1 MKQASVLIMT
11 WMMLLLVLPLFAED
25 ASDKEK
31 PVEEEALTSKDY
43 LDIAEKLRPSLVVVE
58 YTLKYDKSEAPY
70 GSGRGSFQFRRGRYG
85 ELVKQ
90 ERPLEID
97 GLLLSDTEVISSDM
111 MIHPRFI
118 KSINVRVG
126 EKLIPA
132 SFSRY
137 SMNQNA
143 VILKLATAVRNAKP
157 LDFSAETEAPYLLAI
172 FGRFNTLWTARVQ
185 SLPTNAVDSG
195 KDHQF
200 LSVSTHC
207 LIVDEQGAAAGMSMN
222 NKLPIDDSWKG
233 SPLKW
238 PSVSHQDLEGIFAN
252 LKKTVDEGIFRVTVH
267 FRSPK
272 KKNVLSRYG
281 QFGSGDGT
289 ETEKEVIGLLVEK
302 DTILLLADL
311 NPKVT
316 ARLERIDVNLSDGRK
331 VPAKFTHTLKDY
343 GGIVARLDEPL
354 GETIELCDQKD
365 ITPYQNVLLPSVEVR
380 IRGEKRVSY
389 FQHSRIWG
397 FSLGWRKQIYPIIR
411 GRANRQFIFQND
423 GSLLVLPVTQRA
435 KPGQN
440 QQAPKP
446 TSAYYIKQVL
456 AKLDD
461 ENVDASN
468 VPLSEEEENRLAW
481 IGMELQPLNKE
492 LARVNQV
499 SDLTE
504 NGQNGALVSYIY
516 PGSPAADAGI
526 KPGYILLRLHVQDQP
541 RPIEVQLGGYDH
553 MRGPFPWNR
562 LGETPEQYFDQIPRP
577 WPSAEN
583 QFTRMLTD
591 LGFGKKFTADFFFD
605 GKVIKKEFVVTQ
617 SPRHYDTAARCK
629 SKELGMTVRNMTYE
643 LRRYFRKEK
652 GDPGV
657 IVSKIEPGSKASV
670 AGMKPYEIITHIN
683 DKPVMNVED
692 FEKLIAIGGEL
703 RLSVKRWTRGRVV
716 KIKIDIKEK
725 DNAPKPTT
733 QPATQP
739 TTQPATQPTTKPKPV
754 RPKPVE

>member
-11 WMMLLLVLPLFAED
+11 LVVLLLVFPLLGED
-25 ASDKEK
+25 VPDKEK
-31 PVEEEALTSKDY
+31 PVEEDPPTPSDY
-43 LDIAEKLRPSLVVVE
+43 LAVAEKLRSSLVVVE

-70 GSGRGSFQFRRGRYG
+70 GSGRGSLQFRRGRYG

-97 GLLLSDTEVISSDM
+97 GLLLSGTEVISSDLT
-111 MIHPRFI
+111 IHPRFI

-126 EKLIPA
+126 EELIPA
-132 SFSRY
+132 SPARY

-143 VILKLATAVRNAKP
+143 VILKLATPVRNATP

-172 FGRFNTLWTARVQ
+172 FSRFNTLWTARVQ
-185 SLPTNAVDSG
+185 PFPINAVNSG
-195 KDHQF
+195 KKHQF
-200 LSVSTHC
+200 VSIRRHS
-207 LIVDEQGAAAGMSMN
+207 LIVDEKGAPAGMSMN
-222 NKLPIDDSWKG
+222 SRLPIDDSWKG

-238 PSVSHQDLEGIFAN
+238 PSVSHQDLEEIFAN
-252 LKKTVDEGIFRVTVH
+252 LEKTVDEGIFRVTVH

-272 KKNVLSRYG
+272 KKDIQSRYG
-281 QFGSGDGT
+281 RFDRGDGT
-289 ETEKEVIGLLVEK
+289 ETEKEVLGLLVEK

-311 NPKVT
+311 NPKIT
-316 ARLERIDVNLSDGRK
+316 ARLERIIVNLPDGRK
-331 VPAKFTHTLKDY
+331 VAGKFAHTLKDY
-343 GGIVARLDEPL
+343 GCIVARLDEPL
-354 GETIELCDQKD
+354 GKSIKLCDQKD
-365 ITPYQNVLLPSVEVR
+365 ITSYQNILLPSVEVR

-397 FSLGWRKQIYPIIR
+397 FSLGWRKQVYPIIR
-411 GRANRQFIFQND
+411 GRSDRQFIFQND
-423 GSLLVLPVTQRA
+423 GSLLVLPVARRA
-435 KPGQN
+435 KPGQD

-446 TSAYYIKQVL
+446 TSAFYIKQVL

-504 NGQNGALVSYIY
+504 DGQNGALVSYVY

-526 KPGYILLRLHVQDQP
+526 EPGYILLRLHTQDQP
-541 RPIEVQLGGYDH
+541 RPIDVKYQHGPNWSTITQQ
-553 MRGPFPWNR
+553 PFPWNQYDQ
-562 LGETPEQYFDQIPRP
+562 LTEQLFDQIPHP
-577 WPSAEN
+577 WFAAEN
-583 QFTRMLTD
+583 SLRRKLTD
-591 LGFGKKFTADFFFD
+591 MGFGKKFTAEFFFD

-617 SPRHYDTAARCK
+617 TPRHYDTAARFK
-629 SKELGMTVRNMTYE
+629 SKELGMTVRNITFE
-643 LRRYFRKEK
+643 LRQYFRKEK
-652 GDPGV
+652 DEPGV
-657 IVSKIEPGSKASV
+657 IVSKIELGSKASV

-683 DKPVMNVED
+683 DMPVMNVED

-716 KIKIDIKEK
+716 KIKIDTKEK
-725 DNAPKPTT
+725 DDTPKPTT
-733 QPATQP
+733 QPTI
-739 TTQPATQPTTKPKPV
+739 QPTTKPEPAEPTPAK
-754 RPKPVE
+754 